1 MKDNLIKKAYI
12 SAFDIEDK
20 YLKDLI
26 VINTKCLVDDNIQ
39 RRVYIDN
46 KRLRDEL
53 IYYKFYGERPNYNN
67 ILNLLLPV
75 IISNTNI
82 KKSEDEVLE
91 LIQKYVKYFKKEE
104 YLFEYILSSVLYNS
118 IIHNIIED
126 NTIEYKDLLQKIK
139 EQIIGFTISLDK
151 ASTIKFH
158 MARINAIQQID
169 KYIDLKVQDYDDE
182 KILGSLLNILYDIYI
197 EDREVKDFGS
207 KSIKKSILSILGD
220 DENHNIDN
228 IDFILSMSE
237 YIVKLRQYK
246 INKKVYDKNSDP
258 RYLINLN
265 EGDTYNDPIFNQ
277 IKIISKNFNNN
288 ILNINIKSKSGLY
301 VLKFIK
307 SSSVVSVKKQI
318 SLTILFLRSIK
329 SSRPVFSLVY
339 SNAFKISN
347 KSLFD
352 KALIDTWSINSIKN
366 SFSNLYNYNTNIL
379 QNICKNLLLKN
390 I

>member
-139 EQIIGFTISLDK
+139 EQIIGFTIPLDK

-169 KYIDLKVQDYDDE
+169 KYIDLKV
-182 KILGSLLNILYDIYI
+182 LYDIYI

-301 VLKFIK
+301 VLKF
-307 SSSVVSVKKQI
+307 KK
-318 SLTILFLRSIK
+318 
-329 SSRPVFSLVY
+329 
-339 SNAFKISN
+339 A
-347 KSLFD
+347 
-352 KALIDTWSINSIKN
+352 
-366 SFSNLYNYNTNIL
+366 
-379 QNICKNLLLKN
+379 
-390 I
+390 

>member
-1 MKDNLIKKAYI
+1 MKYIKPKKENKKKKPKKRTIILSIIFILVFAMVGI
-12 SAFDIEDK
+12 SASYYSYVKSKIYTESNEIK
-20 YLKDLI
+20 IK
-26 VINTKCLVDDNIQ
+26 TVD
-39 RRVYIDN
+39 
-46 KRLRDEL
+46 
-53 IYYKFYGERPNYNN
+53 
-67 ILNLLLPV
+67 
-75 IISNTNI
+75 

-139 EQIIGFTISLDK
+139 EQIIGFTIPLDK

-301 VLKFIK
+301 VLKF
-307 SSSVVSVKKQI
+307 KK
-318 SLTILFLRSIK
+318 
-329 SSRPVFSLVY
+329 
-339 SNAFKISN
+339 A
-347 KSLFD
+347 
-352 KALIDTWSINSIKN
+352 
-366 SFSNLYNYNTNIL
+366 
-379 QNICKNLLLKN
+379 
-390 I
+390 

>member
-1 MKDNLIKKAYI
+1 MEKDQII
-12 SAFDIEDK
+12 I
-20 YLKDLI
+20 
-26 VINTKCLVDDNIQ
+26 
-39 RRVYIDN
+39 
-46 KRLRDEL
+46 
-53 IYYKFYGERPNYNN
+53 IYF
-67 ILNLLLPV
+67 NLLLPV

-139 EQIIGFTISLDK
+139 EQIIGFTTSLDK

-207 KSIKKSILSILGD
+207 KSIKKSILYLGD

-246 INKKVYDKNSDP
+246 INKKVYDKTQDS
-258 RYLINLN
+258 
-265 EGDTYNDPIFNQ
+265 
-277 IKIISKNFNNN
+277 
-288 ILNINIKSKSGLY
+288 
-301 VLKFIK
+301 
-307 SSSVVSVKKQI
+307 
-318 SLTILFLRSIK
+318 
-329 SSRPVFSLVY
+329 
-339 SNAFKISN
+339 
-347 KSLFD
+347 
-352 KALIDTWSINSIKN
+352 
-366 SFSNLYNYNTNIL
+366 
-379 QNICKNLLLKN
+379 
-390 I
+390 

>member
-12 SAFDIEDK
+12 SAFDIDDK
-20 YLKDLI
+20 NLKDLI
-26 VINTKCLVDDNIQ
+26 VINTKCLVDDKVQ
-39 RRVYIDN
+39 RSVYIDN
-46 KRLRDEL
+46 KRLKDEL
-53 IYYKFYGERPNYNN
+53 IYYKFYGGIPNYNN
-67 ILNLLLPV
+67 ILNILLPV
-75 IISNTNI
+75 IISNTKT
-82 KKSEDEVLE
+82 KKSKNEVNE
-91 LIQKYVKYFKKEE
+91 LIQRYVKYLKKEE
-104 YLFEYILSSVLYNS
+104 YLFEYILASILYNS

-126 NTIEYKDLLQKIK
+126 RNIDYKDLLQKIK

-151 ASTIKFH
+151 SNTIKFQ

-169 KYIDLKVQDYDDE
+169 KYIELKVQDYDDE

-265 EGDTYNDPIFNQ
+265 EGDVYNDPIFNQ

-301 VLKFIK
+301 VLKF
-307 SSSVVSVKKQI
+307 KK
-318 SLTILFLRSIK
+318 
-329 SSRPVFSLVY
+329 
-339 SNAFKISN
+339 A
-347 KSLFD
+347 
-352 KALIDTWSINSIKN
+352 
-366 SFSNLYNYNTNIL
+366 
-379 QNICKNLLLKN
+379 
-390 I
+390 

>member
-182 KILGSLLNILYDIYI
+182 KILGSLLNILYMRKIYM
-197 EDREVKDFGS
+197 RF
-207 KSIKKSILSILGD
+207 
-220 DENHNIDN
+220 
-228 IDFILSMSE
+228 
-237 YIVKLRQYK
+237 R
-246 INKKVYDKNSDP
+246 
-258 RYLINLN
+258 
-265 EGDTYNDPIFNQ
+265 
-277 IKIISKNFNNN
+277 
-288 ILNINIKSKSGLY
+288 
-301 VLKFIK
+301 
-307 SSSVVSVKKQI
+307 
-318 SLTILFLRSIK
+318 
-329 SSRPVFSLVY
+329 
-339 SNAFKISN
+339 
-347 KSLFD
+347 
-352 KALIDTWSINSIKN
+352 
-366 SFSNLYNYNTNIL
+366 
-379 QNICKNLLLKN
+379 
-390 I
+390 

>member
-1 MKDNLIKKAYI
+1 MKHY
-12 SAFDIEDK
+12 
-20 YLKDLI
+20 
-26 VINTKCLVDDNIQ
+26 
-39 RRVYIDN
+39 
-46 KRLRDEL
+46 
-53 IYYKFYGERPNYNN
+53 
-67 ILNLLLPV
+67 
-75 IISNTNI
+75 
-82 KKSEDEVLE
+82 EVLE

-139 EQIIGFTISLDK
+139 EQIIGFTIPLDK

-301 VLKFIK
+301 VLKF
-307 SSSVVSVKKQI
+307 KK
-318 SLTILFLRSIK
+318 
-329 SSRPVFSLVY
+329 
-339 SNAFKISN
+339 A
-347 KSLFD
+347 
-352 KALIDTWSINSIKN
+352 
-366 SFSNLYNYNTNIL
+366 
-379 QNICKNLLLKN
+379 
-390 I
+390 

>member
-1 MKDNLIKKAYI
+1 MI
-12 SAFDIEDK
+12 
-20 YLKDLI
+20 
-26 VINTKCLVDDNIQ
+26 
-39 RRVYIDN
+39 
-46 KRLRDEL
+46 
-53 IYYKFYGERPNYNN
+53 
-67 ILNLLLPV
+67 
-75 IISNTNI
+75 
-82 KKSEDEVLE
+82 
-91 LIQKYVKYFKKEE
+91 
-104 YLFEYILSSVLYNS
+104 
-118 IIHNIIED
+118 
-126 NTIEYKDLLQKIK
+126 QKIK
-139 EQIIGFTISLDK
+139 EQIIGFTIPLDK

-301 VLKFIK
+301 VLKF
-307 SSSVVSVKKQI
+307 KK
-318 SLTILFLRSIK
+318 
-329 SSRPVFSLVY
+329 
-339 SNAFKISN
+339 A
-347 KSLFD
+347 
-352 KALIDTWSINSIKN
+352 
-366 SFSNLYNYNTNIL
+366 
-379 QNICKNLLLKN
+379 
-390 I
+390 

>member
-12 SAFDIEDK
+12 SAFDIDDK
-20 YLKDLI
+20 NLKDLI
-26 VINTKCLVDDNIQ
+26 VINTKCLVDDKVQ
-39 RRVYIDN
+39 RSVYIDN
-46 KRLRDEL
+46 KRLKDEL
-53 IYYKFYGERPNYNN
+53 IYYKFYGGIPNYNN
-67 ILNLLLPV
+67 ILNILLPV

-82 KKSEDEVLE
+82 KKSENEVIE
-91 LIQKYVKYFKKEE
+91 LIQRYVKYLKKEE
-104 YLFEYILSSVLYNS
+104 YLFEYILASILYNS

-126 NTIEYKDLLQKIK
+126 RNIDYKDLLQKIK
-139 EQIIGFTISLDK
+139 EQIIRFTISLDK
-151 ASTIKFH
+151 SNTIKFQ

-169 KYIDLKVQDYDDE
+169 KYIELKVQDYDDE

-265 EGDTYNDPIFNQ
+265 EGDVYNDPIFNQ

-301 VLKFIK
+301 VLQF
-307 SSSVVSVKKQI
+307 KK
-318 SLTILFLRSIK
+318 
-329 SSRPVFSLVY
+329 
-339 SNAFKISN
+339 A
-347 KSLFD
+347 
-352 KALIDTWSINSIKN
+352 
-366 SFSNLYNYNTNIL
+366 
-379 QNICKNLLLKN
+379 
-390 I
+390 

>member
-139 EQIIGFTISLDK
+139 EQIIGFTIPLDK

-169 KYIDLKVQDYDDE
+169 KYIDLKV
-182 KILGSLLNILYDIYI
+182 

-301 VLKFIK
+301 VLKF
-307 SSSVVSVKKQI
+307 KK
-318 SLTILFLRSIK
+318 
-329 SSRPVFSLVY
+329 
-339 SNAFKISN
+339 A
-347 KSLFD
+347 
-352 KALIDTWSINSIKN
+352 
-366 SFSNLYNYNTNIL
+366 
-379 QNICKNLLLKN
+379 
-390 I
+390 

>member
-12 SAFDIEDK
+12 SAFDIDDK
-20 YLKDLI
+20 NLKDLI
-26 VINTKCLVDDNIQ
+26 VINTKCLVDDKVQ
-39 RRVYIDN
+39 RSVYIDN
-46 KRLRDEL
+46 KRLKDEL
-53 IYYKFYGERPNYNN
+53 IYYKFYGGIPNYNN
-67 ILNLLLPV
+67 ILNILLPV
-75 IISNTNI
+75 IVSNTNI
-82 KKSEDEVLE
+82 KKSENEVIE
-91 LIQKYVKYFKKEE
+91 LIQRYVKYLKKEE
-104 YLFEYILSSVLYNS
+104 YLFEYILASILYNS

-126 NTIEYKDLLQKIK
+126 RNIDYKDLLQKIK
-139 EQIIGFTISLDK
+139 EKIIGFTISLDK
-151 ASTIKFH
+151 SNTIKFQ

-169 KYIDLKVQDYDDE
+169 KYIELKVQDYDDE

-265 EGDTYNDPIFNQ
+265 EGDVYNDPIFNQ

-301 VLKFIK
+301 VLQF
-307 SSSVVSVKKQI
+307 KK
-318 SLTILFLRSIK
+318 
-329 SSRPVFSLVY
+329 
-339 SNAFKISN
+339 A
-347 KSLFD
+347 
-352 KALIDTWSINSIKN
+352 
-366 SFSNLYNYNTNIL
+366 
-379 QNICKNLLLKN
+379 
-390 I
+390 

>member
-139 EQIIGFTISLDK
+139 EQIIGFT
-151 ASTIKFH
+151 
-158 MARINAIQQID
+158 NAIQQID
-169 KYIDLKVQDYDDE
+169 KYIYLKVQDYDDE

-301 VLKFIK
+301 VLKF
-307 SSSVVSVKKQI
+307 KK
-318 SLTILFLRSIK
+318 
-329 SSRPVFSLVY
+329 
-339 SNAFKISN
+339 A
-347 KSLFD
+347 
-352 KALIDTWSINSIKN
+352 
-366 SFSNLYNYNTNIL
+366 
-379 QNICKNLLLKN
+379 
-390 I
+390 

>member
-207 KSIKKSILSILGD
+207 KSIKKSILSILSAD
-220 DENHNIDN
+220 ANLNIDN
-228 IDFILSMSE
+228 IDFISSMAM
-237 YIVKLRQYK
+237 YITKLRKYS
-246 INKKVYDKNSDP
+246 INKSSYNTSSDP
-258 RYLINLN
+258 RSLINLN
-265 EGDTYNDPIFNQ
+265 KGDTIVDPILN
-277 IKIISKNFNNN
+277 KIQVISKDFCDNVLR
-288 ILNINIKSKSGLY
+288 ISIKSKSGQY
-301 VLKFIK
+301 
-307 SSSVVSVKKQI
+307 
-318 SLTILFLRSIK
+318 T
-329 SSRPVFSLVY
+329 FS
-339 SNAFKISN
+339 FKRV
-347 KSLFD
+347 
-352 KALIDTWSINSIKN
+352 
-366 SFSNLYNYNTNIL
+366 
-379 QNICKNLLLKN
+379 
-390 I
+390 